1 MADQMSKIAPSP
13 WIAIVAAG
21 ATLANPGGFIP
32 IALKGIS
39 ETNPSATGYVVDWVF
54 FSVVSLPPPSVA
66 LIMLAVSRDW
76 TKRLLGASGTGW
88 SATRG

>member
-1 MADQMSKIAPSP
+1 
-13 WIAIVAAG
+13 
-21 ATLANPGGFIP
+21 
-32 IALKGIS
+32 
-39 ETNPSATGYVVDWVF
+39 
-54 FSVVSLPPPSVA
+54 VSLPPPSVA